1 MNLGIPEIMNLYTF
15 QNEYHNDIK
24 NIYHNIIKN
33 FPLNNIILFDKEE
46 FYKNLVIFL
55 FKNNKLLKKL

>member
-1 MNLGIPEIMNLYTF
+1 MNLYTF